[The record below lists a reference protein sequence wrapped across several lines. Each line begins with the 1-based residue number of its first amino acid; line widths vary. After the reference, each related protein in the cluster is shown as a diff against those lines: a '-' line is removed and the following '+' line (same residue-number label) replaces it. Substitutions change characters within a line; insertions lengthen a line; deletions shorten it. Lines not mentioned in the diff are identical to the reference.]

1 MAQTPVLAL
10 LLADMLSLL
19 LLLPAGLFA
28 LQILRHWNPSSGRA
42 LQLRLEKRTHLI
54 ATVLG
59 LVFLAQ
65 LLILPL
71 FVHTVDR
78 MALQIVGA
86 MCAVGSLSAN
96 QWGFPA
102 LLLRIALFFLAAAW
116 LVMHRMDAR
125 APDYPLTRAKYA
137 LLLVILPL
145 TFAAAATQTAYF
157 LRLDPDVI
165 TSCCGSLFSREAESV
180 AAHMAG
186 LPVLP
191 TMIALYG
198 ILGLTLAAA
207 GIYLRWR
214 RGLLLFGVLATL
226 SFPIAIA
233 AIVAFVSLYVYE
245 HPLHHCPFCLLQ
257 PEYGRIGY
265 ALYLPLFGATALGI
279 GLALTSAFGQRES
292 LRGVLAR
299 TAPKLVIAAAAGLT
313 FFALLTVWIT
323 WQSNL
328 ILLGY

>member
-1 MAQTPVLAL
+1 MAQAPVLAL
-10 LLADMLSLL
+10 FLADLLSLL

-42 LQLRLEKRTHLI
+42 LQLRLEKRTYLI
-54 ATVLG
+54 GTVVG

-65 LLILPL
+65 FLILPL
-71 FVHTVDR
+71 FVHTLDR

-86 MCAVGSLSAN
+86 MCAVGALSAN
-96 QWGFPA
+96 EWGFPA
-102 LLLRIALFFLAAAW
+102 LLLRITLFFLAAAW
-116 LVMHRMDAR
+116 LVMQRMDTL

-145 TFAAAATQTAYF
+145 TFAAAATQAAYF

-165 TSCCGSLFSREAESV
+165 TSCCGSLFSQEAESV

-191 TMIALYG
+191 TMLALYG
-198 ILGLTLAAA
+198 TLGLTLVAA

-214 RGLLLFGVLATL
+214 RGLLPFGILATL
-226 SFPIAIA
+226 SFPVAIA

-265 ALYLPLFGATALGI
+265 ALYLPLFGAAALGI

-292 LRGVLAR
+292 LRRVLAT
-299 TAPKLVIAAAAGLT
+299 TAPKLVITAAAGFS
-313 FFALLTVWIT
+313 FFALLTAWII